1 MMMMGICWRVSGPRL
16 RRSRMPA
23 RRPPA
28 ESAVDA
34 AEESMS
40 SVGLPARAETDD
52 AGESDAAEDLEGE
65 EELDPDLACSN
76 AQYAPSAVEPD

>member
-1 MMMMGICWRVSGPRL
+1 MEGQRAEAPPLADAGP
-16 RRSRMPA
+16 P
-23 RRPPA
+23 PPA
-28 ESAVDA
+28 ESEVDA

-40 SVGLPARAETDD
+40 SVGLQARAETDD

-65 EELDPDLACSN
+65 EELGPDLACSN

>member
-16 RRSRMPA
+16 RRSRMLA
-23 RRPPA
+23 RRPPR
-28 ESAVDA
+28 SRRWMPQK
-34 AEESMS
+34 SRCLRL
-40 SVGLPARAETDD
+40 GCRPAETDD